1 VHMPGVSGVEAA
13 RQIGNRAHVVFVT
26 AFEQYA
32 LQAFEQRAIDYLVK
46 PLEPARLAETVARL
60 QERLRLAEPQG
71 DVGALLDQLA
81 ARLGKKAAPAPL
93 QWIHASVGQSLRVIP
108 VEEIDFLRSDEK
120 YTLVAWRDG
129 GKASEALI
137 RTPLKELAE
146 HLDSGEFMQVHRSVV
161 VNRRAISHVT
171 RGANETA
178 NIHLCTL
185 ADFTDLCDEIGVRI
199 EASSAFGGGKPAR
212 SIDPTRAMENW
223 RSEHALFLLSK
234 PEPQQPSDTRTVKD
248 GLF

>member
-1 VHMPGVSGVEAA
+1 VSIPENTREDFREILRLVRPGARVLDIGCGEGELLELLTREKGVDGRGLEISEEGVSTCLAKGLAVVQGDADRDLA
-13 RQIGNRAHVVFVT
+13 DYPTRAFD
-26 AFEQYA
+26 YA
-32 LQAFEQRAIDYLVK
+32 LLSQTLQAVREPRRVLEELLRIAERAVVSFPNFGHWRVRWDL
-46 PLEPARLAETVARL
+46 
-60 QERLRLAEPQG
+60 LRKGRMP
-71 DVGALLDQLA
+71 
-81 ARLGKKAAPAPL
+81 
-93 QWIHASVGQSLRVIP
+93 
-108 VEEIDFLRSDEK
+108 
-120 YTLVAWRDG
+120 
-129 GKASEALI
+129 
-137 RTPLKELAE
+137 
-146 HLDSGEFMQVHRSVV
+146 
-161 VNRRAISHVT
+161 VT
-171 RGANETA
+171 RTLPTGWYETA